1 MEVRSLFTVPVFPRV
16 AMSRAV
22 GAICKWRIPKF
33 MRRSLWRRVIKKL
46 GISRDTIGN
55 DLQNFE
61 TFLELF
67 TRKLPEGSRPI
78 AKNDNWVSPADGR
91 LVEHAFV
98 SPELSLILK
107 GTPYS
112 VSEMLPGGCAM
123 DYLGYQA
130 LQIYLAPY
138 NYHRYHAPCDMQI
151 ISAVTEPGDL
161 QPVDPTL
168 IRRSMRVIK
177 TNRRIL
183 LHCVDTKQR
192 PFALL
197 YVGALNVGGMKF
209 GFDDSLGASPWQHS
223 ARTYDPPAKL
233 SKGDDMGC
241 FEMGSTVVLFAA
253 PQLQCRTQLG
263 ETTVALEDLLFVD
276 EQ

>member
-33 MRRSLWRRVIKKL
+33 IRRPLWRRVIKKL
-46 GISRDTIGN
+46 GISHDTVGD

-67 TRKLPEGSRPI
+67 TRKLPDGSRPI
-78 AKNDNWVSPADGR
+78 AKNYNWVSPADGR
-91 LVEHAFV
+91 VVEHAFV

-112 VSEMLPGGCAM
+112 VSEMLPGCCET

-161 QPVDPTL
+161 QPVDPAL

-183 LHCVDTKQR
+183 LHCVDAKQR

-241 FEMGSTVVLFAA
+241 FEMGSTVVLFAP
-253 PQLQCRTQLG
+253 PQLQYRTQLG

>member
-1 MEVRSLFTVPVFPRV
+1 MEVRSLFTIPAFPRV

-22 GAICKWRIPKF
+22 GAICRWRIPKF
-33 MRRSLWRRVIKKL
+33 LRRKLWGRVIRSL
-46 GISRDTIGN
+46 GISEDTIPC
-55 DLQNFE
+55 DLQEFA
-61 TFLELF
+61 TFLDLF
-67 TRKLPEGSRPI
+67 TRKLPSGSRPI
-78 AKNDNWVSPADGR
+78 GEDEHWLSPADGC
-91 LVEHAFV
+91 LIEHATV

-112 VSEMLPGGCAM
+112 IDEILPGGRAE
-123 DYLGYQA
+123 DYNGYQA

-151 ISAVTEPGDL
+151 VKAVTEPGDL
-161 QPVDPTL
+161 QPVDPSL
-168 IRRSMRVIK
+168 IRRSMRVMQ

-183 LHCVDTKQR
+183 LHCLDKRQQ

-223 ARTYDPPAKL
+223 VRTYDPPISL
-233 SKGDDMGC
+233 SKGADMGC
-241 FEMGSTVVLFAA
+241 FEMGSTIVLFAP
-253 PQLQCRTQLG
+253 PQLECRAQTGDFTAARQEILWVN
-263 ETTVALEDLLFVD
+263 E
-276 EQ
+276 